1 MWKIS
6 VKNKIANNTN
16 KHVAAEGT
24 DSNKKFKWLDDL
36 FEDLLKALI
45 NFKTVMEFQ
54 NKDFNTDNMFTYTAT
69 ISKNLAC
76 ARLILNQLTFKTC

>member
-16 KHVAAEGT
+16 KHVAVEGT

-45 NFKTVMEFQ
+45 NFKTVM
-54 NKDFNTDNMFTYTAT
+54 
-69 ISKNLAC
+69 
-76 ARLILNQLTFKTC
+76 

>member
-1 MWKIS
+1 MWKSS

-16 KHVAAEGT
+16 KHVSAEGT

-36 FEDLLKALI
+36 FEDLLKAFI

-69 ISKNLAC
+69 ISKNLAG
-76 ARLILNQLTFKTC
+76 ARLILSQLTFKTG